1 MASSERV
8 VGAAENVDKR
18 GPSEPEPYEVDVDE
32 RRVLYCTCITCKETE
47 TLLLEVGDDSPWGSR
62 RDEREPR
69 GRVLEGSMTLSNDE
83 FAALGLGLGVG
94 TGATLMS
101 PAFGIGMGVA
111 GMVAILYATQQKRNG
126 EPEDD
131 DCVELT
137 VTTGNSHPRTPDFG
151 AEMVSTVETLTSGNR
166 WTLQADAS
174 SGRPVGDTEAADD

>member
-1 MASSERV
+1 
-8 VGAAENVDKR
+8 
-18 GPSEPEPYEVDVDE
+18 
-32 RRVLYCTCITCKETE
+32 
-47 TLLLEVGDDSPWGSR
+47 
-62 RDEREPR
+62 
-69 GRVLEGSMTLSNDE
+69 MTLSNDE

-111 GMVAILYATQQKRNG
+111 GMVVILYATQQKRNG